1 MSELNG
7 VIVINKPQG
16 FTSFDVVAVMRGA
29 TGQRKIGHLGTL
41 DPNATGVL
49 PLVLGSAAKA
59 QELIANHNKGYT
71 AQFQLGIKTDTL
83 DIWGNE
89 LKRSDIR
96 VSRAEAEASLKHFC
110 GEIEQTPPMYS
121 AVQVDGKRLYDLARQ
136 GKTVDRPKRTVTVFE
151 LELVDFDEDKQCGT
165 LNILC
170 SKGTYIR
177 TIIDDLGEKLGT
189 YAVMTSL
196 VRTYAC
202 GFTLSDSIELEKAR
216 NMSDFSD
223 VIKSTEELFAA
234 LRFVR
239 LSELQSKRFLNGAV
253 LDINRTPLK
262 TMSPNEGEL
271 LRVKTPDSTFIG
283 IARVKGEQLKK
294 VKQFV

>member
-223 VIKSTEELFAA
+223 VIKSTEELFAD

-253 LDINRTPLK
+253 IDINRTPLK